1 MKAERTGN
9 GRIGWE
15 GRLFR
20 YISLLLIVA
29 VLFSGV
35 TFARYASMSEGS
47 LTTGIARFDPS
58 FTVDGVNSFTFGN
71 SNYWQNYNE
80 QWLEQGKGS
89 ARTVRIS
96 LHNDGEIDAMPAVI
110 HMEGPAEFW
119 ENVALQL
126 TTAKEDGSADMTL
139 STQYVFADLL
149 RVRGE
154 GNTVNGETHN
164 FTYGDY
170 IDWDNA
176 ETKTFST
183 SDSDNFDQRGDQL
196 GNMKEE
202 TLQMSGGIVKTDE
215 NGIKTPGTVTA
226 VRQVESSGYKMPLTL
241 RITASMETVEYSVGF
256 QRRDESANEALPALY
271 LDCRKEVLYY
281 SVDLIL
287 PDDATNILPDDA
299 TNPFVVAPNGT
310 NGVLDTSKGLV
321 LFFTWTNSVSGG
333 DFNLGIERGEDTASG
348 GTTESQTENAGFT
361 WTDLRDFTSGTPLQF
376 NGADVIGYHFN
387 HLGVPCTLE
396 NDTESTTIVRINKRF
411 TFDEGGKQVTGST
424 VTYSHVATLKEDE
437 GMYPHDLEQKSPP
450 NGDYTCTGQHP
461 VTITK
466 TTIDSL
472 SPGINVDDFV
482 YQKENP
488 DSPTDSDND
497 YTLAT
502 EKGYTLSF
510 GVTFV
515 QADELPA
522 GGTNTP

>member
-119 ENVALQL
+119 ENVALQM
-126 TTAKEDGSADMTL
+126 TEANADGSAGTPYT
-139 STQYVFADLL
+139 TQLVIADLL
-149 RVRGE
+149 RERGGGDTE
-154 GNTVNGETHN
+154 NGETHN
-164 FTYGDY
+164 FTYGAY
-170 IDWDNA
+170 IDWDSA

-183 SDSDNFDQRGDQL
+183 STSDNFDQRGS
-196 GNMKEE
+196 GEE
-202 TLQMSGGIVKTDE
+202 VLAMSGGIVKTDE
-215 NGIKTPGTVTA
+215 EGNETSTPTVTA
-226 VRQVESSGYKMPLTL
+226 SCEKYTL
-241 RITASMETVEYSVGF
+241 RITASTKKEEYSVGF
-256 QRRDESANEALPALY
+256 QRRDEAANEALPALY

-287 PDDATNILPDDA
+287 PDDATN
-299 TNPFVVAPNGT
+299 FVVEPNGT
-310 NGVLDTSKGLV
+310 DNTSKSLV

-348 GTTESQTENAGFT
+348 GTTESKTENAGFT
-361 WTDLRDFTSGTPLQF
+361 WTQLSKLAQIEDGQDSADALTF
-376 NGADVIGYHFN
+376 NGATVIGYHFN
-387 HLGVPCTLE
+387 HLGVPSS
-396 NDTESTTIVRINKRF
+396 DGSTTVRINKRF
-411 TFDEGGKQVTGST
+411 TFNEGGKQVTGST

-437 GMYPHDLEQKSPP
+437 GQYPHLMNRNKDGS
-450 NGDYTCTGQHP
+450 YTCTGQHP
-461 VTITK
+461 VTITE
-466 TTIDSL
+466 TTINSL
-472 SPGINVDDFV
+472 SKGINVGDFV
-482 YQKENP
+482 YQKVNAESTN
-488 DSPTDSDND
+488 DSPDD
-497 YTLAT
+497 YTLAS

-510 GVTFV
+510 GVTFI
-515 QADELPA
+515 QAAELPA
-522 GGTNTP
+522 GGTSTP

>member
-96 LHNDGEIDAMPAVI
+96 LHNDGEVKAMPAVI

-119 ENVALQL
+119 ENVAFQM
-126 TTAKEDGSADMTL
+126 TQANADGSAGNPYT
-139 STQYVFADLL
+139 TQLVIADLL
-149 RVRGE
+149 RERGGGDTE
-154 GNTVNGETHN
+154 NGETHN
-164 FTYGDY
+164 YTYNGY
-170 IDWDNA
+170 INW
-176 ETKTFST
+176 ETAANKTFKTCS
-183 SDSDNFDQRGDQL
+183 SDSFDQRGES
-196 GNMKEE
+196 EE
-202 TLQMSGGIVKTDE
+202 SLQMSGR
-215 NGIKTPGTVTA
+215 IKTTDTEGKDTFEGTVTA
-226 VRQVESSGYKMPLTL
+226 EGDNYTL
-241 RITASMETVEYSVGF
+241 LITASMMEVEYSVGF
-256 QRRDESANEALPALY
+256 QRRDEDANEALPALY
-271 LDCRKEVLYY
+271 LDCRKTVPYY
-281 SVDLIL
+281 SVDIL
-287 PDDATNILPDDA
+287 LPQDATQ
-299 TNPFVVAPNGT
+299 NPFVVEPNNTDGT
-310 NGVLDTSKGLV
+310 DDTSKGLV
-321 LFFTWTNSVSGG
+321 LFFTWTNSVSGE
-333 DFNLGIERGEDTASG
+333 DFDFGIERGGDTASG
-348 GTTESQTENAGFT
+348 GTTESQPEEDGFT
-361 WTDLRDFTSGTPLQF
+361 WTDLRDFTSDTPLQF
-376 NGADVIGYHFN
+376 NGATVVGYHFN
-387 HLGVPCTLE
+387 HLGVPCTQVV
-396 NDTESTTIVRINKRF
+396 NNQTISGTTTVRINKRF
-411 TFDEGGKQVTGST
+411 NEDPD

-437 GMYPHDLEQKSPP
+437 GQYPHLMNP
-450 NGDYTCTGQHP
+450 NTDGSYTCTGQHP

-522 GGTNTP
+522 GGTSTT

>member
-119 ENVALQL
+119 ENVALQM
-126 TTAKEDGSADMTL
+126 TEANADGSAGDPYT
-139 STQYVFADLL
+139 TQLVIADLL
-149 RVRGE
+149 RERDE
-154 GNTVNGETHN
+154 KDENDQPIEHN
-164 FTYGDY
+164 FTYGAY
-170 IDWDNA
+170 IDWDSA

-183 SDSDNFDQRGDQL
+183 GKPEGSVEPPVTNGIANYSDDFDQRGDI
-196 GNMKEE
+196 EE
-202 TLQMSGGIVKTDE
+202 TLQMSGGIVKRDE
-215 NGIKTPGTVTA
+215 EGNETLTGTVTA
-226 VRQVESSGYKMPLTL
+226 VGDGYTL

-256 QRRDESANEALPALY
+256 QRRDEDANEALPALY

-287 PDDATNILPDDA
+287 PDDATQNPFDDA
-299 TNPFVVAPNGT
+299 TQNPFVVAPNGT
-310 NGVLDTSKGLV
+310 DEFI
-321 LFFTWTNSVSGG
+321 LFFTWTNSVSGE
-333 DFNLGIERGEDTASG
+333 DFDFGIERGGDTASG

-361 WTDLRDFTSGTPLQF
+361 WTDLRDFTSDTPLQF
-376 NGADVIGYHFN
+376 NGATVVGYHFN
-387 HLGVPCTLE
+387 HLGVPCEQVVNNQTI
-396 NDTESTTIVRINKRF
+396 SGTTTVRINKRF
-411 TFDEGGKQVTGST
+411 FNEDGTKVTGS
-424 VTYSHVATLKEDE
+424 TYSHVATIQEDE
-437 GMYPHDLEQKSPP
+437 GQYPHALVQKSPP

-482 YQKENP
+482 YQEIVGEGVMRVC
-488 DSPTDSDND
+488 S
-497 YTLAT
+497 LAT

-510 GVTFV
+510 GVTFI
-515 QADELPA
+515 QAAELPA
-522 GGTNTP
+522 GGTSTP

>member
-58 FTVDGVNSFTFGN
+58 FTVDSVNSFTFGN

-89 ARTVRIS
+89 ARTVRIG
-96 LHNDGEIDAMPAVI
+96 LHNDGEVAAMPAVI

-119 ENVALQL
+119 ENIAFQM
-126 TTAKEDGSADMTL
+126 TQANADGSAGDPYT
-139 STQYVFADLL
+139 TQLVIADLL
-149 RVRGE
+149 RERGGGDTE
-154 GNTVNGETHN
+154 NGETHN
-164 FTYGDY
+164 FTYGAY
-170 IDWDNA
+170 IDWDSA

-183 SDSDNFDQRGDQL
+183 STSDNFDQRGS
-196 GNMKEE
+196 GEE
-202 TLQMSGGIVKTDE
+202 VLAMSGGIVKTDE
-215 NGIKTPGTVTA
+215 EGNETSTPTVTA
-226 VRQVESSGYKMPLTL
+226 SCEKYTL
-241 RITASMETVEYSVGF
+241 RITASTKKEEYSVGF
-256 QRRDESANEALPALY
+256 QRRDEAANEALPALY

-287 PDDATNILPDDA
+287 PDDATQNPFDDA
-299 TNPFVVAPNGT
+299 TQNPFVVAPNGT
-310 NGVLDTSKGLV
+310 DEFI

-361 WTDLRDFTSGTPLQF
+361 WTQLSKLAQIEDGQDSADALTF
-376 NGADVIGYHFN
+376 NGATVIGYHFN
-387 HLGVPCTLE
+387 HLGVPIL
-396 NDTESTTIVRINKRF
+396 NGAGSSTTVRINKQF
-411 TFDEGGKQVTGST
+411 VFDENGTNVKGTT
-424 VTYSHVATLKEDE
+424 VTYSHVATLKEQE
-437 GMYPHDLEQKSPP
+437 GQYPHDLKLV
-450 NGDYTCTGQHP
+450 GGYYTCTGDNP
-461 VTITK
+461 VTISANAIGALEK
-466 TTIDSL
+466 
-472 SPGINVDDFV
+472 GITVGDFV
-482 YQKENP
+482 YQKP
-488 DSPTDSDND
+488 DATSPYDSPND

-510 GVTFV
+510 GVTFI
-515 QADELPA
+515 QAGELPA
-522 GGTNTP
+522 GGISTP

>member
-96 LHNDGEIDAMPAVI
+96 LHNDGEIAAMPAVI

-119 ENVALQL
+119 ENIALQM
-126 TTAKEDGSADMTL
+126 TEANADGSAGDPYT
-139 STQYVFADLL
+139 TQLVIADLL
-149 RVRGE
+149 RVRGGGDTE
-154 GNTVNGETHN
+154 NGETHN
-164 FTYGDY
+164 YTYGDY
-170 IDWDNA
+170 ENWG
-176 ETKTFST
+176 ESGSFPTST
-183 SDSDNFDQRGDQL
+183 SDNFDQRGE
-196 GNMKEE
+196 GEE
-202 TLQMSGGIVKTDE
+202 TLQMSGGIVKKDE
-215 NGIKTPGTVTA
+215 EGNETSTRTVTA
-226 VRQVESSGYKMPLTL
+226 SCEKYTL
-241 RITASMETVEYSVGF
+241 RITASMKEEEYSVGF
-256 QRRDESANEALPALY
+256 QRRDETANEALPALY

-287 PDDATNILPDDA
+287 PDDATQNQ
-299 TNPFVVAPNGT
+299 NPFVVEPNNTDGT
-310 NGVLDTSKGLV
+310 DDTSKGLV
-321 LFFTWTNSVSGG
+321 LFFTWTNSVSGE
-333 DFNLGIERGEDTASG
+333 DFDFGIERGGDTASG
-348 GTTESQTENAGFT
+348 GTTELQTENAGFT
-361 WTDLRDFTSGTPLQF
+361 WTDLRDFTSDTPLQF

-387 HLGVPCTLE
+387 HLGVPSS
-396 NDTESTTIVRINKRF
+396 DGSTTVRINKRF
-411 TFDEGGKQVTGST
+411 NEDPD

-437 GMYPHDLEQKSPP
+437 GMYPHNLVLE
-450 NGDYTCTGQHP
+450 GDVYKCANDGENQ
-461 VTITK
+461 VTITE
-466 TTIDSL
+466 TTINSL
-472 SPGINVDDFV
+472 SKGINVDDFV

-510 GVTFV
+510 GVTFI
-515 QADELPA
+515 QAGELPA
-522 GGTNTP
+522 GGTSTT

>member
-96 LHNDGEIDAMPAVI
+96 LHNDGEVDAMPAVI

-119 ENVALQL
+119 ENVALQM
-126 TTAKEDGSADMTL
+126 TEANTDGSAGAPYT
-139 STQYVFADLL
+139 TQLVIADLL
-149 RVRGE
+149 RKRGE
-154 GNTVNGETHN
+154 GNTENGETHN
-164 FTYGDY
+164 YTYGDY
-170 IDWDNA
+170 ENWG
-176 ETKTFST
+176 ESGSLST
-183 SDSDNFDQRGDQL
+183 STSDNFDQRGE
-196 GNMKEE
+196 GEE
-202 TLQMSGGIVKTDE
+202 TLQMSGGIVKKDE
-215 NGIKTPGTVTA
+215 EGNKTLTGTVTA
-226 VRQVESSGYKMPLTL
+226 VGDGYTL

-256 QRRDESANEALPALY
+256 QRRDETANEALPALY

-287 PDDATNILPDDA
+287 PDDATN
-299 TNPFVVAPNGT
+299 FVVAPNGT
-310 NGVLDTSKGLV
+310 DEFI

-361 WTDLRDFTSGTPLQF
+361 WTQLSKLAQIEDGQDSADALTF
-376 NGADVIGYHFN
+376 NGATVIGYHFN
-387 HLGVPCTLE
+387 HLGVPCTQVV
-396 NDTESTTIVRINKRF
+396 NNQPISGTTIVRINKRF
-411 TFDEGGKQVTGST
+411 TFSEDGKQVTGST
-424 VTYSHVATLKEDE
+424 DTYSHVATIQENE
-437 GMYPHDLEQKSPP
+437 GQYPHLMNRNNDGS
-450 NGDYTCTGQHP
+450 YTCTGKNP
-461 VTITK
+461 VTISADNIK
-466 TTIDSL
+466 SL
-472 SPGINVDDFV
+472 SPDINVGDFV
-482 YQKENP
+482 YQKP
-488 DSPTDSDND
+488 DATSPYDSPND
-497 YTLAT
+497 YTLAS

-510 GVTFV
+510 GVTFI
-515 QADELPA
+515 QANELPA
-522 GGTNTP
+522 DGTSTRG

>member
-119 ENVALQL
+119 ENVALQM
-126 TTAKEDGSADMTL
+126 TEANADGSAGDPYT
-139 STQYVFADLL
+139 TQLVIADLL
-149 RVRGE
+149 RERGGGDTE
-154 GNTVNGETHN
+154 NGETHN
-164 FTYGDY
+164 FTYGAY
-170 IDWDNA
+170 IDWDSA

-183 SDSDNFDQRGDQL
+183 STSDNFDQRGS
-196 GNMKEE
+196 GEE
-202 TLQMSGGIVKTDE
+202 VLIMSGGITQGTDAE
-215 NGIKTPGTVTA
+215 GNETFSGAVTA
-226 VRQVESSGYKMPLTL
+226 VGSGYTI
-241 RITASMETVEYSVGF
+241 RITASMKEEVEYSVGF

-271 LDCRKEVLYY
+271 LDCRKTVPYY
-281 SVDLIL
+281 SVDIL
-287 PDDATNILPDDA
+287 LPQDATNPILPDDA
-299 TNPFVVAPNGT
+299 TNPFVVEPNGT
-310 NGVLDTSKGLV
+310 DEFI
-321 LFFTWTNSVSGG
+321 LFFTWTNSVSGE
-333 DFNLGIERGEDTASG
+333 DFDFGIERGGDTASG
-348 GTTESQTENAGFT
+348 GTTELQTENAGFT
-361 WTDLRDFTSGTPLQF
+361 WTDLRDFTSDTPLQF
-376 NGADVIGYHFN
+376 NGADVIGYHYN
-387 HLGVPCTLE
+387 HNGVPCTLE
-396 NDTESTTIVRINKRF
+396 NGTASTTTVRINKRF
-411 TFDEGGKQVTGST
+411 NEDPD

-437 GMYPHDLEQKSPP
+437 GQYPHALVQESPD
-450 NGDYTCTGQHP
+450 GDYKCTGQHP
-461 VTITK
+461 VTISANA
-466 TTIDSL
+466 IGALEPD
-472 SPGINVDDFV
+472 INVDDFV
-482 YQKENP
+482 YQEIVGEGVMRVC
-488 DSPTDSDND
+488 S
-497 YTLAT
+497 LAT

-510 GVTFV
+510 GVTFI
-515 QADELPA
+515 QAAELPA
-522 GGTNTP
+522 GGTSTP

>member
-119 ENVALQL
+119 ENVALQM
-126 TTAKEDGSADMTL
+126 TKANTDGSAGDPYT
-139 STQYVFADLL
+139 TQLVIADLL
-149 RVRGE
+149 RERGGGDTE
-154 GNTVNGETHN
+154 NGETHN
-164 FTYGDY
+164 FTYGAY
-170 IDWDNA
+170 IDWDSA

-183 SDSDNFDQRGDQL
+183 STSDNFDQRGS
-196 GNMKEE
+196 GEE
-202 TLQMSGGIVKTDE
+202 VLAMSGGIVKTDE
-215 NGIKTPGTVTA
+215 EGNETSTPTVTA
-226 VRQVESSGYKMPLTL
+226 SCEKYTL
-241 RITASMETVEYSVGF
+241 RITASTKKEEYSVGF
-256 QRRDESANEALPALY
+256 QRRDEAANEALPALY

-287 PDDATNILPDDA
+287 PDDATQNPFDDA
-299 TNPFVVAPNGT
+299 TQNPFVVAPNGT
-310 NGVLDTSKGLV
+310 DEFI

-361 WTDLRDFTSGTPLQF
+361 WTQLSKLAQIEDGQDSADALTF
-376 NGADVIGYHFN
+376 NGATVIGYHFN
-387 HLGVPCTLE
+387 HLGVPCTQVVNNQTILG
-396 NDTESTTIVRINKRF
+396 TTIVRINKRF
-411 TFDEGGKQVTGST
+411 TFKEGGTQVTGST
-424 VTYSHVATLKEDE
+424 DTYSHVATIQEDE
-437 GMYPHDLEQKSPP
+437 GQYPHALVQESPP

-510 GVTFV
+510 GVTFI

-522 GGTNTP
+522 GGTSTT

>member
-119 ENVALQL
+119 ENIALQL

-287 PDDATNILPDDA
+287 PDDATQNQ
-299 TNPFVVAPNGT
+299 NPFVVEPNNTDGT
-310 NGVLDTSKGLV
+310 DDTSKGLV
-321 LFFTWTNSVSGG
+321 LFFTWTNSVSGE
-333 DFNLGIERGEDTASG
+333 DFDFGIERGGDTASG
-348 GTTESQTENAGFT
+348 GTTELQTENAGFT
-361 WTDLRDFTSGTPLQF
+361 WTDLRDFTSDTPLQF

-387 HLGVPCTLE
+387 HLGVPSS
-396 NDTESTTIVRINKRF
+396 DGSTTVRINKRF
-411 TFDEGGKQVTGST
+411 NEDPD

-437 GMYPHDLEQKSPP
+437 GMYPHDLVLE
-450 NGDYTCTGQHP
+450 GDVYKCANDGENQ
-461 VTITK
+461 VTISAND
-466 TTIDSL
+466 IGALERD
-472 SPGINVDDFV
+472 IIVDDFV
-482 YQKENP
+482 YQEFVGEGVMRVC
-488 DSPTDSDND
+488 S
-497 YTLAT
+497 LAS

-510 GVTFV
+510 GVTFI
-515 QADELPA
+515 QANELPA
-522 GGTNTP
+522 DGTSTRG

>member
-58 FTVDGVNSFTFGN
+58 FTVDSVNSFTFGN

-96 LHNDGEIDAMPAVI
+96 LHNDGEVDAMPAVI

-119 ENVALQL
+119 ENVALQM
-126 TTAKEDGSADMTL
+126 TEANTDGSAGAPYT
-139 STQYVFADLL
+139 TQLVIADLL
-149 RVRGE
+149 RKRGE
-154 GNTVNGETHN
+154 GNTENGETHN
-164 FTYGDY
+164 YTYGAY
-170 IDWDNA
+170 IDWNSA

-183 SDSDNFDQRGDQL
+183 STSDNFDQRGE
-196 GNMKEE
+196 GEE
-202 TLQMSGGIVKTDE
+202 TLQMSGGIVKKDE
-215 NGIKTPGTVTA
+215 EGNETSTRTVTA
-226 VRQVESSGYKMPLTL
+226 SCEKYTL
-241 RITASMETVEYSVGF
+241 RITASTKKEEYSVGF

-281 SVDLIL
+281 SVDIL
-287 PDDATNILPDDA
+287 LPQ
-299 TNPFVVAPNGT
+299 VASNLFRVEPNG
-310 NGVLDTSKGLV
+310 TSKGLV
-321 LFFTWTNSVSGG
+321 LFFTWTNSVSGE
-333 DFNLGIERGEDTASG
+333 DFDFGIERGGDTASG
-348 GTTESQTENAGFT
+348 GTTESQPEEDGFT
-361 WTDLRDFTSGTPLQF
+361 WTDLRDFTSDTPLQF
-376 NGADVIGYHFN
+376 NGATVVGYHFN
-387 HLGVPCTLE
+387 HLGVPCTQVV
-396 NDTESTTIVRINKRF
+396 NNQTISGTTTVRINKRF
-411 TFDEGGKQVTGST
+411 NEDPD

-437 GMYPHDLEQKSPP
+437 GQYPHLMNRNDDDS
-450 NGDYTCTGQHP
+450 YTCTGQHP
-461 VTITK
+461 VTISAND
-466 TTIDSL
+466 IGALEPD
-472 SPGINVDDFV
+472 INVDDFV
-482 YQKENP
+482 YQEIVGEGGMRVC
-488 DSPTDSDND
+488 S
-497 YTLAT
+497 LAT

>member
-119 ENVALQL
+119 ENVALQM
-126 TTAKEDGSADMTL
+126 TKANTDGSAGDPYT
-139 STQYVFADLL
+139 TQLVIADLL
-149 RVRGE
+149 RTSTGSNVDHSLTYTTYRTWNGDTF
-154 GNTVNGETHN
+154 NTSN
-164 FTYGDY
+164 
-170 IDWDNA
+170 
-176 ETKTFST
+176 
-183 SDSDNFDQRGDQL
+183 SDDFDQRGS
-196 GNMKEE
+196 GEE
-202 TLQMSGGIVKTDE
+202 VLIMSGGITQGTDAE
-215 NGIKTPGTVTA
+215 GNETFSGAVTA
-226 VRQVESSGYKMPLTL
+226 VGSGYTI
-241 RITASMETVEYSVGF
+241 RITASMKEEVEYSVGF
-256 QRRDESANEALPALY
+256 QRRDEAANEALPALY
-271 LDCRKEVLYY
+271 LDCRKTVPYY
-281 SVDLIL
+281 SVDILL
-287 PDDATNILPDDA
+287 PDDATQNPFDDA
-299 TNPFVVAPNGT
+299 TQNPFVVAPNGT
-310 NGVLDTSKGLV
+310 DEFI

-348 GTTESQTENAGFT
+348 GTTESQPEEDGFT
-361 WTDLRDFTSGTPLQF
+361 WTDLRDFTSDTPLQF
-376 NGADVIGYHFN
+376 NGATVIGYHFN

-396 NDTESTTIVRINKRF
+396 NGTASTTTVRINKRF
-411 TFDEGGKQVTGST
+411 NEDPD

-437 GMYPHDLEQKSPP
+437 GMYPHNLVLE
-450 NGDYTCTGQHP
+450 GDVYKCANDGENQ
-461 VTITK
+461 VTITE
-466 TTIDSL
+466 TTINSL
-472 SPGINVDDFV
+472 SKGINVGDFV
-482 YQKENP
+482 YQKVNAESTN
-488 DSPTDSDND
+488 DSPDD

-510 GVTFV
+510 GVTFI
-515 QADELPA
+515 QAAELPA
-522 GGTNTP
+522 GGTSTP

>member
-9 GRIGWE
+9 GRIGWG

-58 FTVDGVNSFTFGN
+58 FTVDSVNSFTFGN

-96 LHNDGEIDAMPAVI
+96 LHNDGEVDAMPAVI

-119 ENVALQL
+119 ENIALQL

-299 TNPFVVAPNGT
+299 TQNPFVVAPNGT
-310 NGVLDTSKGLV
+310 DEFI

-348 GTTESQTENAGFT
+348 GTTELQTENAGFT
-361 WTDLRDFTSGTPLQF
+361 WTYLRDFTSGTPLQF
-376 NGADVIGYHFN
+376 NGATVVGYHFN
-387 HLGVPCTLE
+387 HLGVPSS
-396 NDTESTTIVRINKRF
+396 DGSTTVRINKQF
-411 TFDEGGKQVTGST
+411 VFDENGTNVTGTT
-424 VTYSHVATLKEDE
+424 VTYSHVATIQEDE
-437 GMYPHDLEQKSPP
+437 GQYPHALVQESPP

-461 VTITK
+461 VTISANAIGALEK
-466 TTIDSL
+466 
-472 SPGINVDDFV
+472 GITVGDFV

-510 GVTFV
+510 GVTFI
-515 QADELPA
+515 QAAELPA
-522 GGTNTP
+522 GGTSTP

>member
-96 LHNDGEIDAMPAVI
+96 LHNDGEVDAMPAVI

-119 ENVALQL
+119 ENIALQL

-215 NGIKTPGTVTA
+215 NGIKTTGTVTA

-241 RITASMETVEYSVGF
+241 RITASMKEVVEYSVGF

-287 PDDATNILPDDA
+287 PDDATQ
-299 TNPFVVAPNGT
+299 NPFVVEPNNTDGT
-310 NGVLDTSKGLV
+310 DDTSKGLV

-333 DFNLGIERGEDTASG
+333 DFNLGITRSG
-348 GTTESQTENAGFT
+348 TKNGTVGNGQSVAGFT
-361 WTDLRDFTSGTPLQF
+361 WTDLRDFTSDTPLQF
-376 NGADVIGYHFN
+376 NGATVVGYHFN
-387 HLGVPCTLE
+387 HLGVPCEQVVNNQTI
-396 NDTESTTIVRINKRF
+396 SGTTTVRINKRF
-411 TFDEGGKQVTGST
+411 NEDPD

-437 GMYPHDLEQKSPP
+437 GQYPHLMNRNIDGS
-450 NGDYTCTGQHP
+450 YTCTGGNP
-461 VTITK
+461 VTIK
-466 TTIDSL
+466 ANDIKSL
-472 SPGINVDDFV
+472 LPDINVDDFV
-482 YQKENP
+482 YQKP
-488 DSPTDSDND
+488 DATSTTDSDDD
-497 YTLAT
+497 YTLAS

-510 GVTFV
+510 GVTFI
-515 QADELPA
+515 QAAELPA
-522 GGTNTP
+522 GGTSTP